1 MTELLLDASVWVA
14 SADQD
19 DPQHRAA
26 SILVERGAGSDV
38 AVSALDLTLY
48 EVANA
53 AVVKLKSAGDALELV
68 RLVEVACGDGL
79 QRVDLELL
87 REASILAVERALSV
101 YDAAYVAVSQRRG
114 ASLVSIDSDL
124 VGPGFAIT
132 PAQAAGA

>member
-26 SILVERGAGSDV
+26 SILVERGADADIS
-38 AVSALDLTLY
+38 VSALDLTLY
-48 EVANA
+48 EVANT
-53 AVVKLKSAGDALELV
+53 AVVKLKSPRDALELV

-79 QRVDLELL
+79 LRVDLELL
-87 REASILAVERALSV
+87 REASTLAVERALSI

-132 PAQAAGA
+132 PAQAVGA